1 MSRGLALARAIGWKW
16 SPTSSDDENTNEMT
30 VEAVV
35 EDALAQRI
43 GEGPLGRM
51 AAGGR
56 DDLLGDTESIA
67 GAEVGTIATI
77 GDTRNSVTS
86 AAISAIE
93 DDIASLLATMNLA
106 DDTAASGGEDRI
118 DAEDATLALL
128 NELDR
133 LWQADPMIGASGA
146 A

>member
-1 MSRGLALARAIGWKW
+1 
-16 SPTSSDDENTNEMT
+16 
-30 VEAVV
+30 V

-51 AAGGR
+51 AVGGR

-67 GAEVGTIATI
+67 GAEGGTIATI

-106 DDTAASGGEDRI
+106 DDTAAIDGEDRI